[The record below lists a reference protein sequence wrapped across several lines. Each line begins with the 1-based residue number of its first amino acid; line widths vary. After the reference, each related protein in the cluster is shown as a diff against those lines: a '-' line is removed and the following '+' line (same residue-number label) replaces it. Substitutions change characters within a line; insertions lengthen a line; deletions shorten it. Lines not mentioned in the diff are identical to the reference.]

1 MQGAFEHALALQDK
15 LAPLHDA
22 MFCEASPAPA
32 KFGVSLL
39 GLATDEVRLPIVAA
53 SETARAKVREAM
65 AHAGVL
71 KA

>member
-1 MQGAFEHALALQDK
+1 MRTALVSVGIL
-15 LAPLHDA
+15 LAV
-22 MFCEASPAPA
+22 
-32 KFGVSLL
+32 GGGL